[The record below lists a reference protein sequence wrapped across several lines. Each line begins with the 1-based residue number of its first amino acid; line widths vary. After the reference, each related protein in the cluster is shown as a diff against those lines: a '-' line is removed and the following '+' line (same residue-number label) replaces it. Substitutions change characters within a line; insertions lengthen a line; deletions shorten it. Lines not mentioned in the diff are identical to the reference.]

1 MGLSPLTMG
10 VLASRMPAGETDRW
24 LRPDLGVVLD
34 HNPHQMRGMDVT
46 IERLRRA
53 LRDRERIFV
62 VTDYDVDGTTSSL
75 ILQHALHLAGGGSAS
90 LAWHIPDRFDEG
102 YGFRPV
108 AADKARDLG
117 CSLVITADIG
127 VRDHDAVDRARSL
140 GLDVLICDHH
150 LPAGAA
156 VPPNATSVLCP
167 PQVGCDYPNAAL
179 AACGVSLK
187 VAQALLATHP
197 RRDTL
202 LRSFLK
208 LAAIGTVADV
218 VDLSTTENRAIVAL
232 GMAELARGPHSP
244 GLAALMAVSG
254 LNTGRALTARDL
266 GFALGPRIN
275 AAGRLEKAT
284 DVVELLNEKDPA
296 RALERAQA
304 LNTVNSERQGLQ
316 KELEAAATAQIPNPL
331 PAFVVVWGDEDREN
345 GSPWHRGIAGIVAAR
360 IRESVLRPVAV
371 VTVSGGTARGSIRS
385 VDGVHAVDALDS
397 VSDLLDRYGGHPA
410 AAGFTLNAAHLP
422 QFAARLDEWARNNNV
437 HTRTPEHI
445 FDIAVQAEEV
455 SLATARELAT
465 LGPFGKGNPTPVLC
479 IEGVR
484 VSNVST
490 MGSERNHL
498 KFRAH
503 GRTAVWWRGAV
514 HAPLFQANRPVDLLV
529 HLEENHGN
537 GRVELQIVVE
547 DARYSEGVA

>member
-1 MGLSPLTMG
+1 MG

-34 HNPHQMRGMDVT
+34 HNPHQMLGMDAT
-46 IERLRRA
+46 IDRLRRA

-75 ILQHALHLAGGGSAS
+75 ILQHALHIAGGGAAD
-90 LAWHIPDRFDEG
+90 LAWHIPDRFQEG

-108 AADKARDLG
+108 AAEKAHALG

-127 VRDHDAVDRARSL
+127 VRDHDAVDRARAL

-150 LPAGAA
+150 LPAGEA
-156 VPPNATSVLCP
+156 VPQNATSVLCP
-167 PQVGCDYPNAAL
+167 PQAGCTYPNAAL

-187 VAQALLATHP
+187 VAQALLQTHP

-232 GMAELARGPHSP
+232 GMAELARGNHSP
-244 GLAALMAVSG
+244 GLAALMSVSG

-296 RALERAQA
+296 RALERAQE
-304 LNTVNSERQGLQ
+304 LNNVNSARQGLQ
-316 KELEAAATAQIPNPL
+316 KELEALAIAQIPDPV
-331 PAFVVVWGDEDREN
+331 PAFVVVWGEEDNEN
-345 GSPWHRGIAGIVAAR
+345 GSPWHRGIAGIVASR
-360 IRESVLRPVAV
+360 IREAVHRPVAV
-371 VTVSGGTARGSIRS
+371 VTLSGGLARGSIRS
-385 VDGVHAVDALDS
+385 VDGVHAVHALDS
-397 VSDLLDRYGGHPA
+397 VSDLLHRYGGHPA
-410 AAGFTLNAAHLP
+410 AAGFTLDAANIS
-422 QFAARLDEWARNNNV
+422 QFAARLDQWARDNNV
-437 HTRTPEHI
+437 HTMVPQHI
-445 FDIAVQAEEV
+445 FDVAAHSSEL
-455 SLATARELAT
+455 SLSTARDLDA
-465 LGPFGKGNPTPVLC
+465 LGPFGKGNPSPVLC

-484 VSNVST
+484 ISNVAT
-490 MGSERNHL
+490 IGSARNHL
-498 KFRAH
+498 RFRVD
-503 GRTAVWWRGAV
+503 GRTAVWWRGAEY
-514 HAPLFQANRPVDLLV
+514 APLLQGNRPVDLLV
-529 HLEENHGN
+529 HLEENHWN
-537 GRVELQIVVE
+537 GRTELQIVVQ
-547 DARYSEGVA
+547 DARYTDGLP